1 MGAESKFDVK
11 GRIATRADN
20 SGFTALHLAIVK
32 YRNECAKM
40 LISELGTKSVCAI
53 NESGIT
59 AAHVASSAGNI
70 EVLKILTQKHKKVL
84 FMEASDGMLLVLA

>member
-1 MGAESKFDVK
+1 MHDKSHFNSLILHLRLFD
-11 GRIATRADN
+11 AH
-20 SGFTALHLAIVK
+20 SEGFTALHLAIVK

-59 AAHVASSAGNI
+59 AAHVASSAG
-70 EVLKILTQKHKKVL
+70 
-84 FMEASDGMLLVLA
+84 